1 MKTVKKKKA
10 PEMERNYGMPNL
22 VCMQYRMVEGGI
34 VYFKGDKIIADTI
47 LYKRLVFLLAKE
59 HLYPV
64 GGWQALPEPLFTDV
78 MLKRD

>member
-1 MKTVKKKKA
+1 MKAVKKRKDGVA
-10 PEMERNYGMPNL
+10 QF
-22 VCMQYRMVEGGI
+22 VVMQGRMVESAI
-34 VYFKGDKIIADTI
+34 VYRKGDIIIDGTI
-47 LYKRLVFLLAKE
+47 PHKRLVFLLAKE